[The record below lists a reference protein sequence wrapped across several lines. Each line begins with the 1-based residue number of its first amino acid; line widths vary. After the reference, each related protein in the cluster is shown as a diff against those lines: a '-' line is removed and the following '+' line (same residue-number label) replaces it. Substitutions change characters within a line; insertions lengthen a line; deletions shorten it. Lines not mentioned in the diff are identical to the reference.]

1 MARYRDPRIDYSIAD
16 AAREL
21 KDLVL
26 ELSLQRDK
34 FKLQEKLRRE
44 DREYTA
50 AISMYQDAKKEAI
63 DAEKQ
68 YNRIEDSWRES
79 GLSLSSLNEMF
90 KTDESLKVLKN
101 INEIPAEDWKQRTQH
116 FSDKASNLKRK
127 ADIIGNELFGDIR
140 KAKNILAGGAGYAGG
155 TDVQTWDPKDLGF
168 EAYQKTYPGDKTT
181 DIVKEFFDVNPGLLE
196 SSLAKL
202 QKQQLDFMSLRE
214 KLGYY
219 NRLGEKATSDQL
231 AIKKDYIQR
240 SFSSQLNSAK
250 HRSGLKDVKDKQW
263 RAAQL
268 TDAWDGSDKDMK
280 ADIETT
286 ELEALNLAEDVGRL
300 YGFLL
305 GDSNINSDNAMK
317 LYKEYESIH
326 ELARSTTAVRQGV
339 ISEPDFMPYWD
350 SIDRA
355 YNTWNKQ
362 EDPSKKA
369 ALEQTARNLF
379 GFYGDFEEFYQ
390 ETRKNKADY
399 LMSPFKEDGQVTLDD
414 GGLPTEVEP
423 KELLND
429 DDYFESLLNAE

>member
-79 GLSLSSLNEMF
+79 GLSLSSLNDMF

-101 INEIPAEDWKQRTQH
+101 INEIPAQDWKQRSQH
-116 FSDKASNLKRK
+116 FSDKAFNLKRK
-127 ADIIGNELFGDIR
+127 ADLIGNELFGDIR

-155 TDVQTWDPKDLGF
+155 TDKKMWDPQDLGF
-168 EAYQKTYPGDKTT
+168 EAYQKMFPEDKTT

-219 NRLGEKATSDQL
+219 NRLGEKATSEQL
-231 AIKKDYIQR
+231 RMKRGYIQK
-240 SFSSQLNSAK
+240 SFSGQLNSAK
-250 HRSGLKDVKDKQW
+250 HRSGLNDVKDKQW
-263 RAAQL
+263 RAAQYR
-268 TDAWDGSDKDMK
+268 DALDPSDKDMK
-280 ADIETT
+280 ANIEAM
-286 ELEALNLAEDVGRL
+286 ESEALNDAERIGRL
-300 YGFLL
+300 YGSLFGKTNLSEQ
-305 GDSNINSDNAMK
+305 DAMRF
-317 LYKEYESIH
+317 YKDYDRVH
-326 ELARSTTAVRQGV
+326 ALAKSTTAVREGV
-339 ISEPDFMPYWD
+339 ISDPDFMPYWN
-350 SIDRA
+350 SIEKA
-355 YNTWNKQ
+355 YNTWSVEK
-362 EDPSKKA
+362 DLGKKSA
-369 ALEQTARNLF
+369 MEETAKILF

-390 ETRKNKADY
+390 ETIKNKADY
-399 LMSPFKEDGQVTLDD
+399 LISPFKEDGQVTLDD
-414 GGLPTEVEP
+414 GRLPTEVEP

-429 DDYFESLLNAE
+429 DDYFESLL